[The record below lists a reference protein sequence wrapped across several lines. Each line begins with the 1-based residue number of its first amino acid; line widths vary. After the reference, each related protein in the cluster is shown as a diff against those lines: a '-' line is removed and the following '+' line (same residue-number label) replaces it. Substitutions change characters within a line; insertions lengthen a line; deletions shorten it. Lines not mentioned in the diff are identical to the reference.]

1 MRELMKETQTQVMA
15 WGPMAQGKNNFFNH
29 EVLSAIGEKYGK
41 NASQVG
47 LRFLTQ
53 QGIPVIPKSTNIKR
67 MEENRNIFDFT
78 LSDNEMEILRS
89 LNLNDKGTRSYT
101 DVEYA
106 RRIIAQVF

>member
-1 MRELMKETQTQVMA
+1 
-15 WGPMAQGKNNFFNH
+15 
-29 EVLSAIGEKYGK
+29 
-41 NASQVG
+41 
-47 LRFLTQ
+47 
-53 QGIPVIPKSTNIKR
+53 VIPKSTNIKR

>member
-1 MRELMKETQTQVMA
+1 
-15 WGPMAQGKNNFFNH
+15 
-29 EVLSAIGEKYGK
+29 
-41 NASQVG
+41 
-47 LRFLTQ
+47 
-53 QGIPVIPKSTNIKR
+53 

>member
-1 MRELMKETQTQVMA
+1 MQETETQVMA
-15 WGPMAQGKNNFFNH
+15 WGPMAQGKNNFFEH
-29 EVLSAIGEKYGK
+29 EVLTSIGEKYGK

-67 MEENRNIFDFT
+67 MEENINIFDFT
-78 LSDNEMEILRS
+78 LTDDEINLLKN
-89 LNLNDKGTRSYT
+89 LNINDKGTRSYT